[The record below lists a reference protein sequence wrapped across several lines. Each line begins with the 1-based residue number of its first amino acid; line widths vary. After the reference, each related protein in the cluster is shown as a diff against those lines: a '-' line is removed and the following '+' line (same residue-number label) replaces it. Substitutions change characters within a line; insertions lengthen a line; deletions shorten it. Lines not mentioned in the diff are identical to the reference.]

1 MKKTLAA
8 VLAAAMALSTATVAF
23 ATDYD
28 ITDADWEIRSVDD
41 DRTEIRYG
49 KDVKMR
55 IKSLDIEGGGIT
67 ITGEELCEKIDNG
80 EITLTPIVTEGST
93 KLASKPSVT
102 VGKWKAGTGNVNQ
115 AHTYLWNSAD
125 VEIAGVKFRNGKKVT
140 RIPVGEDGNVTTAPD
155 LVDKLISVKDF
166 EDASKGYQDTNNV
179 LVRGTTTTTEEI
191 GKYDGVQ
198 VKFKVADTY
207 GVDDTK
213 VALKFRI
220 TIKKKDVELNGEPY
234 AKGDTL
240 TSDEIKFKAVY
251 GELNQ
256 YAEDMQLTLDEVDAR
271 NVKLDASN
279 LYDEIGADTFTVTF
293 EDTAVFETKLS
304 SSQKDVNLFY
314 SVDEDS
320 ELAAMYPDV
329 DFEFIEFMGK
339 PSFVNSGS
347 LVFPAENKNYTVYEW
362 DGEAWVPMQ
371 DRSTFDPTYK
381 TVTVKNIKKLGRY
394 AIASEI
400 LPVEEEPEEP
410 EPAEPVSSA
419 PTTEPDD
426 EGGNPNTGA
435 C

>member
-1 MKKTLAA
+1 
-8 VLAAAMALSTATVAF
+8 
-23 ATDYD
+23 
-28 ITDADWEIRSVDD
+28 
-41 DRTEIRYG
+41 
-49 KDVKMR
+49 
-55 IKSLDIEGGGIT
+55 
-67 ITGEELCEKIDNG
+67 
-80 EITLTPIVTEGST
+80 
-93 KLASKPSVT
+93 
-102 VGKWKAGTGNVNQ
+102 
-115 AHTYLWNSAD
+115 
-125 VEIAGVKFRNGKKVT
+125 
-140 RIPVGEDGNVTTAPD
+140 
-155 LVDKLISVKDF
+155 
-166 EDASKGYQDTNNV
+166 
-179 LVRGTTTTTEEI
+179 
-191 GKYDGVQ
+191 
-198 VKFKVADTY
+198 
-207 GVDDTK
+207 
-213 VALKFRI
+213 
-220 TIKKKDVELNGEPY
+220 
-234 AKGDTL
+234 
-240 TSDEIKFKAVY
+240 
-251 GELNQ
+251 
-256 YAEDMQLTLDEVDAR
+256 MQLTLDEVDAR

-426 EGGNPNTGA
+426 EGQNPNTGA